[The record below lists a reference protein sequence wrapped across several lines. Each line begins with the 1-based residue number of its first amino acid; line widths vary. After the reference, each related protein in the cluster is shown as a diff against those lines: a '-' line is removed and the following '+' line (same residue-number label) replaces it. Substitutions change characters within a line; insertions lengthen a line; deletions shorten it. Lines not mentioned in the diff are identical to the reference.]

1 MSLQRLLAFVAAG
14 LISCADAKHWAV
26 LVAGSN
32 TFMNYRHQAD
42 VCHAYK
48 TLIAKGMSPSRII
61 TMAYDDIAHDK
72 RNPFPGKLYN
82 KPDPKGPGVDVY
94 AGCKID
100 YKGEDVN
107 VKNFLKV
114 LTGDTSAKGPVL
126 KSGSRDH
133 VFVNFV
139 DHGAPGLVA
148 FPSTELHKS
157 QLDDAFTT
165 MHKKKMYNKLV
176 FYLEAC
182 ESGSMFKG
190 LTTPG
195 IFGVSASNP
204 TESSWGTYCPGM
216 SNSDAT
222 ADMVNGKHIGSCLGD
237 LFSVN
242 WMEDSDVED
251 ATKETLDQQFKIV
264 MKKTNKSHVME
275 WGDKTFVKDTIGEY
289 IGNQFGAPLEAKSE
303 MGFDVNAVSVDSRR
317 VDMVSASVGCKL
329 AEWPEDCEATQK
341 ALRQEQH
348 LAVLAHRRLVNKAL
362 AHTELSENFM
372 WTLKEEPEN
381 PTCEL
386 AAHAALRESCASSF
400 NANSGFAL
408 GMHQVIVNLCSYSA
422 KGNLNLDV
430 PALAATV
437 CHEEVAETLVV

>member
-1 MSLQRLLAFVAAG
+1 MALKYLLALVATG
-14 LISCADAKHWAV
+14 LITCTDARHWAV

-61 TMAYDDIAHDK
+61 TMAYDDIASDE
-72 RNPFPGKLYN
+72 RNPFPGKLFN

-94 AGCKID
+94 KGCKID

-107 VKNFLKV
+107 VDNFLKV
-114 LTGDTSAKGPVL
+114 LTGDSSAKGPVL

-133 VFVNFV
+133 VFINFV

-148 FPSTELHKS
+148 FPSTELHKT
-157 QLDDAFTT
+157 QLDDAFAT
-165 MHKKKMYNKLV
+165 MHKKKMYNRLV

-182 ESGSMFKG
+182 ESGSMFTD

-216 SNSDAT
+216 TQDADT
-222 ADMVNGKHIGSCLGD
+222 VNGKHIGSCLGD

-242 WMEDSDVED
+242 WMEDADVED

-275 WGDKTFVKDTIGEY
+275 WGDKTFLKDTMGEY
-289 IGNQFGAPLEAKSE
+289 IGNQFGAELAAKPTTEDNLS
-303 MGFDVNAVSVDSRR
+303 ALSVDSRLA
-317 VDMVSASVGCKL
+317 DMVSVDVGCKL
-329 AEWPEDCEATQK
+329 AGWPEDCDATKK
-341 ALRQEQH
+341 ALQEEQR
-348 LAVLAHRRLVNKAL
+348 LAVVAHRRLVSMAL
-362 AHTELSENFM
+362 CSTNLYAQLM
-372 WTLKEEPEN
+372 WTLKEDPLN
-381 PTCEL
+381 PSCEL
-386 AAHAALRESCASSF
+386 AAHAALRESCAKSF

-408 GMHQVIVNLCSYSA
+408 GMHQVIVNLCAYSA
-422 KGNLNLDV
+422 KGNLDTDV
-430 PALAATV
+430 PALAASV
-437 CHEEVAETLVV
+437 CNEEISEVVVV